1 MEVTINNKRY
11 KLAIIY
17 EPNYIILS
25 FTGLE
30 EYCFNEVTLND
41 DRDEPFTTEELI
53 AEIQLIQEKPEVYN
67 FG

>member
-1 MEVTINNKRY
+1 MEVMINKKRY
-11 KLAIIY
+11 KMVIRY

-30 EYCFNEVTLND
+30 EYCFNEVTLENNG
-41 DRDEPFTTEELI
+41 EPFTAEELV
-53 AEIQLIQEKPEVYN
+53 AEIQLMQEKPEVYN